1 MDSVN
6 EKSSVVVIHML
17 TRACFTF
24 VKMLVSN
31 TRLLQCPRHELS
43 DFGS

>member
-6 EKSSVVVIHML
+6 EKSSIVVIHML
-17 TRACFTF
+17 TRPSFTF
-24 VKMLVSN
+24 VKTLVPN
-31 TRLLQCPRHELS
+31 TWLLQCPRCELS